1 MPVDTGLTE
10 TVQHHV
16 SQSAGPQNSVP
27 VWLPAPASQQWFGDS
42 TIISYARVSIVQH
55 GVSGGTSVDT
65 VNTEPHLEQSEITA
79 MSEDLVEALAQQLGM
94 IQNTLK

>member
-16 SQSAGPQNSVP
+16 SQGAGPQNSVP

-55 GVSGGTSVDT
+55 GGSGGTSVDT
-65 VNTEPHLEQSEITA
+65 VNTEPHLEQSEIPA
-79 MSEDLVEALAQQLGM
+79 ISEDLVEALTRQPGM
-94 IQNTLK
+94 IQTSLT